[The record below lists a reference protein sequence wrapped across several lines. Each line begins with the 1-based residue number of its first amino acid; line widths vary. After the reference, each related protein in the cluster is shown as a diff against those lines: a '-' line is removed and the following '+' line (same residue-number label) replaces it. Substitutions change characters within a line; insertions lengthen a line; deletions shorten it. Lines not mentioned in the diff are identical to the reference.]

1 MIWQNNYLKKEKIDQ
16 MTWTI
21 EETAGKGKNEG
32 HTSKNV
38 LTQVD
43 TSWSLAHSTTGN
55 VENPIKDIRVAIV
68 EADPGIN

>member
-43 TSWSLAHSTTGN
+43 TS
-55 VENPIKDIRVAIV
+55 
-68 EADPGIN
+68 